1 MSIRSCSGTRYIV
14 CGYRSTLPDIER
26 QDMRTCC
33 ERVLFMHHPWMCTR
47 PEIPERPGPAPVPV
61 VSRFPQRQA
70 GPCAPSAGHRAKRVR
85 ARWRRPVPGCSP
97 ASPPPGS
104 ATASPWR
111 ATAVFRFVTTENCTR
126 FGLAISGARARP
138 WRHGGA
144 NDENTRSPPPD
155 MPGRRQDRRDRVEA
169 GCPADPDV
177 MPAAQLSRQHRATM
191 CRQVSLVRHPGTR
204 VATC

>member
-61 VSRFPQRQA
+61 VSRSPQRQA
-70 GPCAPSAGHRAKRVR
+70 GPCPPSAGHRAKRVR

-97 ASPPPGS
+97 ASPRSGS
-104 ATASPWR
+104 STASPWGNRHFPIRDNLKPHTFRIGRCRGACPPLAAWRRQRREHALSATGR
-111 ATAVFRFVTTENCTR
+111 AGPAE
-126 FGLAISGARARP
+126 GPARP
-138 WRHGGA
+138 GRG
-144 NDENTRSPPPD
+144 RP
-155 MPGRRQDRRDRVEA
+155 PGR
-169 GCPADPDV
+169 P
-177 MPAAQLSRQHRATM
+177 
-191 CRQVSLVRHPGTR
+191 
-204 VATC
+204 